1 MTTDSLAASPRADT
15 WAGLRPALL
24 PLAAGLVLFAVL
36 FHAEAVAAVHVW
48 IESTAYNHGFLILP
62 IVAWLLWDRRARLA
76 GAVARPMPMVALAA
90 IPVAVVWLLADR
102 LGIMEGRQLM
112 AMTLLQLLLVGVLG
126 WPVYRLLI
134 GPFLYLYFLVPF
146 GAFVTPA
153 LQNFTTD
160 FVGIGLNLIGIPN
173 YIDAHLI
180 QIPEGAFYVAQ
191 ACAGLRFLIAAV
203 AFGALYALLM
213 YRSPLRRAV
222 FIGVSVVVP
231 VIANGFR
238 ALGIVALGHYL
249 GSAQAAA
256 TDHVL
261 YGWIFFSIVIL
272 LLVLLG
278 LPFREDLAG
287 WAPPAPPPSP
297 PRRPPGRPIAAMLA
311 VGVIAALG
319 PLAALGFDR
328 AAAADV
334 AAAPLPLP
342 AGACQAAGPASVAPG
357 IGAARMAVQRFV
369 CQAHGQALGV
379 RVVVERF
386 SPRSD
391 PAPMLLEERRL
402 SGRLGAEDVVRS
414 TMSAGGLLWRVIETS
429 EPTRTT
435 AFLLWIDGSARMP
448 DLRTRIRQG
457 IASLFGGGTA
467 PVLVAVAADS
477 DPSAVGPQ
485 GRQSALTAIAAYL
498 VGQPDLKAE
507 LARLSA
513 GGR

>member
-1 MTTDSLAASPRADT
+1 MTTESLAVSPRADT
-15 WAGLRPALL
+15 WAGLRPAVL
-24 PLAAGLVLFAVL
+24 PLAAGLALFALL
-36 FHAEAVAAVHVW
+36 FHAEAAAAVHVW

-62 IVAWLLWDRRARLA
+62 IVAWLLWDRRARLS
-76 GAVARPMPMVALAA
+76 GAVARPMPMAALAA

-126 WPVYRLLI
+126 WSVYRLLL

-160 FVGIGLNLIGIPN
+160 FVGIGLNLIGVPN
-173 YIDAHLI
+173 YIDSHLI

-203 AFGALYALLM
+203 AFGCLYALLM
-213 YRSPLRRAV
+213 YRSPLRRGI
-222 FIGVSVVVP
+222 FMGVSVVVP
-231 VIANGFR
+231 IIANGFR
-238 ALGIVALGHYL
+238 ALGIVALGHYI

-287 WAPPAPPPSP
+287 WAPAAAPPPS
-297 PRRPPGRPIAAMLA
+297 RRPPGRPLAAMLA
-311 VGVIAALG
+311 IGVIAALG
-319 PLAALGFDR
+319 PFAAWGFDR
-328 AAAADV
+328 AAAADLAV
-334 AAAPLPLP
+334 APPPLP
-342 AGACQAAGPASVAPG
+342 AGTCRPAGPSSVAPG

-369 CQAHGQALGV
+369 CQAHGESLGV

-402 SGRLGAEDVVRS
+402 SGRLGAEDVVRGE
-414 TMSAGGLLWRVIETS
+414 MSAGGLRWRVIETS

-435 AFLLWIDGSARMP
+435 AFLLWIDGDARAP
-448 DLRTRIRQG
+448 DLRTRLRQA

-467 PVLVAVAADS
+467 PVLVAVAADP
-477 DPSAVGPQ
+477 DPSAIGPE
-485 GRQSALTAIAAYL
+485 GRHRALTAIAAYL
-498 VGQPDLKAE
+498 AGQPDLKAE